1 MQQVNPYFGKGF
13 GGFFITLVERLGKVL
28 TGQLGPADL
37 VSDEIQILVL
47 VFITL
52 SSALI
57 GTFLVLRKMTM
68 LANSLSHTILLGIV
82 IAFLISKSS
91 LGASGMDMKTLCI
104 AALCTGV
111 FTTVCTQ
118 MLHKGFKLQED
129 ASIGLTFTTLFA
141 LGIVLVSIFTRN
153 MHLGVEAIMGNID
166 ALHFNDL
173 KLAFFLFLLNLV
185 VTILLFKPLAV
196 STFDPILGKNFGIPA
211 VFLSYLLMVQTA
223 ASAIGAFRAVG
234 AFLFLALLV
243 APVLTARFFTYNL
256 KKIICLASL
265 IGIGVSLIA
274 VALSRHLLSV
284 YELSLST
291 AGIVTVLLGIFFL
304 FALLK
309 RTLQSVKIIKL

>member
-1 MQQVNPYFGKGF
+1 MQQVNPYFGVGF
-13 GGFFITLVERLGKVL
+13 GEFFIILIQRLGKML
-28 TGQLGPADL
+28 TGQLGPSDL

-52 SSALI
+52 SCACV
-57 GTFLVLRKMTM
+57 GTFLVLKKMTM

-82 IAFLISKSS
+82 IAFLISKSA
-91 LGASGMDMKTLCI
+91 LLAHTIDMKTLCI
-104 AALCTGV
+104 AAFSTGL

-141 LGIVLVSIFTRN
+141 LGIALVSIFTRN
-153 MHLGVEAIMGNID
+153 THLGVEAIMGNID

-173 KLAFFLFLLNLV
+173 KLVFYLFLLNLV
-185 VTILLFKPLAV
+185 VTIVLFKPLAV
-196 STFDPILGKNFGIPA
+196 SAFDPILGASFGIPVA
-211 VFLSYLLMVQTA
+211 FISYLLMVQTA
-223 ASAIGAFRAVG
+223 ASAIGAFRALG

-256 KKIICLASL
+256 KKMIYLAAL
-265 IGIGVSLIA
+265 IGISASLFA

-284 YELSLST
+284 YQLSLST
-291 AGIVTVLLGIFFL
+291 AGIVTLLLGMFFL
-304 FALLK
+304 FGLLK
-309 RTLQSVKIIKL
+309 RTLQPVKV

>member
-1 MQQVNPYFGKGF
+1 MQQINPYIEAGF
-13 GGFFITLVERLGKVL
+13 GEFFIILAQRLGKVI
-28 TGQLGPADL
+28 TGQLGLFDL
-37 VSDEIQILVL
+37 VSDEIQLLVL
-47 VFITL
+47 IFITL
-52 SSALI
+52 SSACI

-68 LANSLSHTILLGIV
+68 LANSLSHTVLLGIV

-91 LGASGMDMKTLCI
+91 LGFNEMDMKTLCI
-104 AALCTGV
+104 AALSTGL

-153 MHLGVEAIMGNID
+153 THLGVEAIMGNID

-173 KLAFFLFLLNLV
+173 KLVFFLFLFNLV
-185 VTILLFKPLAV
+185 VTITLFKPLAV
-196 STFDPILGKNFGIPA
+196 STFDPILGASFGIPV
-211 VFLSYLLMVQTA
+211 VFVSYLLMVQTA
-223 ASAIGAFRAVG
+223 ASAIGAFRALG

-256 KKIICLASL
+256 KKMIYLASL
-265 IGIGVSLIA
+265 FGVGSSLIA

-284 YELSLST
+284 YQLSLST
-291 AGIVTVLLGIFFL
+291 AGIVSLLLAVFFL
-304 FALLK
+304 FGLLK
-309 RTLQSVKIIKL
+309 RTLQSAKL